1 MPSAKTFIPHM
12 QLISLNEHSTPL
24 TESQTDQLN
33 RLVQSLSP
41 QQVTWVSG
49 FLAGINWAG
58 QGVPQAQAA
67 PVAQT
72 AGQPRLTIL
81 YGSQTG
87 NGETIARQVYDK
99 ATARGFSASVK
110 DMGDYK
116 KNQLKNEQNLLLVV
130 STHGEGD
137 PPDNAEELHSF
148 LLGKKAPELKHLR
161 YSILALGDTSY
172 ENFCQ
177 TGQDFDK
184 RLEALGAQRV
194 HARGDCDV
202 DYEETAQGWAEGAL
216 DAFAEFLQA
225 PQGAVADNATQ
236 QAPGAKIASL
246 YTKKNPFPAAVL
258 ENLVLNGRGSA
269 KETRHV
275 ELSLEGSG
283 LVFEP
288 GDSLGVMPSNSPE
301 LVAELIGTLKLD
313 GNETVAT
320 FEGEMTLENA
330 LSHAYEI
337 SILTRPFLARYA
349 ERSQSE
355 ELLKLLDDGNKKALT
370 AFIRGRDIID
380 LARQFPLASIGAG
393 ELTGMLRKLPPRLY
407 SIASSQQ
414 ANPDEA
420 HLTIAAVRYEA
431 HGRPR
436 KGVASS
442 HFAERL
448 SEGDTIPVYVD
459 SNKNFKL
466 PADGQAPVIMV
477 GPGTGVAP
485 FRAFIEERETI
496 GASGKNWLFFGDQHF
511 TTDFLYQIDWQ
522 RWLKD
527 GVLTRMDVAFSRDT
541 DQKVYV
547 QHRMLERS
555 RDIYAW
561 LQEGAYF
568 YVCGDA
574 DRMAHDVHAALIDIV
589 SNEGGLSAQKAAE
602 YVKGLQRDK
611 RYQRDVY

>member
-1 MPSAKTFIPHM
+1 M

-24 TESQTDQLN
+24 TEEQADQLK

-49 FLAGINWAG
+49 FLAGINWAS
-58 QGVPQAQAA
+58 QGMPQVQAA
-67 PVAQT
+67 PASQT
-72 AGQPRLTIL
+72 GEPSHLTIL

-87 NGETIARQVYDK
+87 NGETIAGQAYEK
-99 ATARGFSASVK
+99 AIARGFSAGVR

-116 KNQLKNEQNLLLVV
+116 KAQLKKEQNLLLVV

-137 PPDNAEELHSF
+137 PPDNAEELHEF
-148 LLGKKAPELKHLR
+148 LHSKKAPELKDLR
-161 YSILALGDTSY
+161 YSVLALGDTSY
-172 ENFCQ
+172 EKFCQ

-184 RLEALGAQRV
+184 RLEVLGAQRV
-194 HARGDCDV
+194 HARVDCDV
-202 DYEETAQGWAEGAL
+202 DYEEAAEGWIEGAL

-225 PQGAVADNATQ
+225 PQAPVAAVSAQ
-236 QAPGAKIASL
+236 QPAAKPDKVASL
-246 YTKKNPFPAAVL
+246 YTKKNPFPAAVF
-258 ENLVLNGRGSA
+258 ENFVLNGRGSA

-301 LVAELIGTLKLD
+301 LVAELIDTLKLD
-313 GNETVAT
+313 GDDTVMT
-320 FEGEMTLENA
+320 FQGEMTLENA

-337 SILTRPFLARYA
+337 TTLTRPFLTKYA
-349 ERSQSE
+349 ERCQSE
-355 ELLKLLDDGNKKALT
+355 DLARLLDDDNKKALA
-370 AFIRGRDIID
+370 AFIHGRDIID
-380 LARQFPLASIGAG
+380 LVRLFPIESIRAS
-393 ELTGMLRKLPPRLY
+393 EFTGMLRKLPPRLY
-407 SIASSQQ
+407 SIASSYQ

-431 HGRPR
+431 YGRPR
-436 KGVASS
+436 KGVAST

-448 SEGDTIPVYVD
+448 GEGDTIPVYVD

-466 PADGQAPVIMV
+466 PADGQAPVIMI

-485 FRAFIEERETI
+485 FRAFVEERETV
-496 GASGKNWLFFGDQHF
+496 GAGGKNWLFFGEQHF
-511 TTDFLYQIDWQ
+511 TTDFLYQIEWQ
-522 RWLKD
+522 RWLRD

-541 DQKVYV
+541 EHKVYV
-547 QHRMLERS
+547 QHRMLEKG

-561 LQEGAYF
+561 LQDGAYL

-574 DRMAHDVHAALIDIV
+574 ERMAHDVHAALIDVV
-589 SNEGGLSAQKAAE
+589 SKEGGVSAQKAAE
-602 YVKGLQRDK
+602 YVKGLQKDK